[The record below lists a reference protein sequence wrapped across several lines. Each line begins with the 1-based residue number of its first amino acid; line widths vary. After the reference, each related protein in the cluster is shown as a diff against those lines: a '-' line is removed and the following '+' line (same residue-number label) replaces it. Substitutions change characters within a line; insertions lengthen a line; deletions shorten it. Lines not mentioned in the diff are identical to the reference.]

1 MGRGVYFKENWNPND
16 RVLNKEAT
24 RLIDSLRRALSAA
37 RGWMDGGG
45 GRGARVGAGGQ
56 VGRPFQPGL
65 EVMVAYLELVRDGR
79 SLRGDT
85 APAG

>member
-37 RGWMDGGG
+37 RGWMEAGVG
-45 GRGARVGAGGQ
+45 GARVGAGGQ

>member
-1 MGRGVYFKENWNPND
+1 
-16 RVLNKEAT
+16 
-24 RLIDSLRRALSAA
+24 
-37 RGWMDGGG
+37 MDGGG